1 MILSY
6 RDFKLGKNLYF
17 YGQKKLIYVRFKY
30 RGRDV
35 RRCTGKRDLAT
46 AQKVAWEIYC
56 EVAGLSENKVAL
68 RRSNYSTIKEIV
80 ELYKNNISSFGN
92 CSLQSARNNAM
103 NLLRILKVV
112 GLNPSIRLDA
122 LNAELVYKWR
132 AIRYRERGLDIT
144 KDDDLKLNYSL
155 NSVFR
160 QAKSVFSKDA
170 LKLYELKRIKMPPS
184 VKDFCQAAYL
194 KQMSTTFEP
203 IPESVDQKIKGIT
216 EDILNGVDC
225 GEIAEK
231 YSCEN
236 LPTKQI
242 AVAVQLARFCGLTA
256 KEIIGIR
263 WEWFERHN
271 NSIVISI
278 HYRPAQG
285 DVPAWSSKGDKK
297 NGRVPVSQERLDL
310 WRKALNAENKISGY
324 VFDSPTPA
332 GRASLIKR
340 ETSAWIAQFLP
351 NREKRLHELR
361 KQAGSEVAT
370 KRGIFAAAKFLR
382 DTVAVAE
389 RHYASLL
396 QDFEPL

>member
-30 RGRDV
+30 HGRDV

-56 EVAGLSENKVAL
+56 EVAGLSEKKVAL
-68 RRSNYSTIKEIV
+68 RRSNYATIEEV
-80 ELYKNNISSFGN
+80 LELYKSNISSFGT
-92 CSLQSARNNAM
+92 CSLLSAKNNAK
-103 NLLRILKVV
+103 NLERILKISGVH
-112 GLNPSIRLDA
+112 LSSRLDT
-122 LNAELVYKWR
+122 LNEEIINKWR
-132 AIRYRERGLDIT
+132 AIRYREHGLDIT

-155 NSVFR
+155 NSMLR
-160 QAKSVFSKDA
+160 QAKNVFSKNA
-170 LKLYELKRIKMPPS
+170 LKLYESKKIKIPPS
-184 VKDFCQAAYL
+184 IKNFCQVANL
-194 KQMSTTFEP
+194 RQMSTTFEP
-203 IPESVDQKIKGIT
+203 IPELVDQKIKGIT
-216 EDILNGVDC
+216 EDVLNGVDNR
-225 GEIAEK
+225 EITKK

-236 LPTKQI
+236 LPTKQM

-271 NSIVISI
+271 NGIVISI
-278 HYRPAQG
+278 RYRPAQD

-297 NGRVPVSQERLDL
+297 NGRVPVSPERLAL
-310 WRKALNAENKISGY
+310 WRKTLNAEGKESGY
-324 VFDSPTPA
+324 LFEFPSPA
-332 GRASLIKR
+332 ARCRFIR
-340 ETSAWIAQFLP
+340 QETSLWIAQFLP

-370 KRGIFAAAKFLR
+370 KHGIFAAAKFLR